1 VWDFVVASADE
12 YREFAR
18 DCLRWAQKNRDPE
31 QRRALMEMAK
41 VWTKAALELEQALL
55 PRGIAKASL
64 PQPKSK
70 AS

>member
-1 VWDFVVASADE
+1 VWGFVMASADE

-31 QRRALMEMAK
+31 QHRALMKMAE
-41 VWTKAALELEQALL
+41 VWTEAALQLEQAPV
-55 PRGIAKASL
+55 PRGIAKAPL